1 MSSLNEIKLKTFI
14 NSREIY
20 PDENI
25 EGICRLSGVN
35 LNKKLH
41 NISIYIKIKINRR
54 NINIKC
60 RIGY

>member
-35 LNKKLH
+35 LNK
-41 NISIYIKIKINRR
+41 NYTI
-54 NINIKC
+54 
-60 RIGY
+60 

>member
-20 PDENI
+20 PDEDI
-25 EGICRLSGVN
+25 EGVCVLSGLD

-41 NISIYIKIKINRR
+41 DIKIYIKTNYIKDKYK
-54 NINIKC
+54 NI
-60 RIGY
+60 G